1 MLAESV
7 RPLTHGSAG
16 ACNLDPAQYRHV
28 PVPLRLV
35 QVRMLCLA
43 GLGCGCPP
51 SGTDTNGP
59 HQGEDPPVGSV
70 GTIPNEQTP
79 AAALSTATLQ
89 HTELVRITRN
99 FGKSNFEIALDAWT
113 PIENPREIV
122 SQNDHV
128 LVRIIEIDAERR
140 RLSLS
145 MKQVLPGDPVLAPI
159 SLIPGGDP
167 FIDPDEPI
175 AEPGGAPDLELDHVE
190 EGEYDLEGLLP
201 PGMAAEV
208 AAAVAAEH
216 AAKLAAAAAAEGA
229 VVEAE
234 VEAIVEEA
242 IAEAEVEAIEE
253 AIVEEV
259 IAEADAEVP
268 EA

>member
-1 MLAESV
+1 
-7 RPLTHGSAG
+7 
-16 ACNLDPAQYRHV
+16 
-28 PVPLRLV
+28 
-35 QVRMLCLA
+35 
-43 GLGCGCPP
+43 
-51 SGTDTNGP
+51 
-59 HQGEDPPVGSV
+59 
-70 GTIPNEQTP
+70 
-79 AAALSTATLQ
+79 
-89 HTELVRITRN
+89 
-99 FGKSNFEIALDAWT
+99 
-113 PIENPREIV
+113 
-122 SQNDHV
+122 
-128 LVRIIEIDAERR
+128 
-140 RLSLS
+140 

-229 VVEAE
+229 EVEAIVEAE

-242 IAEAEVEAIEE
+242 IVEAEVEAV
-253 AIVEEV
+253 VEEV
-259 IAEADAEVP
+259 IAEADAEEP
-268 EA
+268 KA